1 MPCMR
6 LSLVSQAVL
15 LAALSMLG
23 CGGGHDEV
31 KKQISAL
38 EAEIAKLKASEA
50 ALADRL
56 ERAEIGLRAQ
66 KKASEPGGP
75 GLAATGR
82 GEARQRDGDR
92 PELDVVRLS
101 PAADPDDPDA
111 DTPRPIL
118 RASGDSGV
126 IQERPAGK
134 ILDDRKESGD
144 FGKKKP
150 FTGSAAKKL
159 TKPAGEKKNP

>member
-1 MPCMR
+1 MR
-6 LSLVSQAVL
+6 LSLVSLAL
-15 LAALSMLG
+15 LLPALSMLG

-38 EAEIAKLKASEA
+38 EAEIAKLKAEEA

-56 ERAEIGLRAQ
+56 ERAEIGLRTQ
-66 KKASEPGGP
+66 KKASEQGEP
-75 GLAATGR
+75 AAAVPRR

-92 PELDVVRLS
+92 PDLDVVRLG
-101 PAADPDDPDA
+101 PEADPDDPDA
-111 DTPRPIL
+111 DTPRPLL

-134 ILDDRKESGD
+134 ILVDDRKESAD
-144 FGKKKP
+144 FGKKKS
-150 FTGSAAKKL
+150 FSGSAAKKL